1 MSDAIGSSSVH
12 VVENS
17 GDFAVGHWDNV
28 VFSFWR
34 ARVTVEH
41 LDSTEELLWDM
52 YQQYPRG
59 LATLTVM
66 SRGVIL
72 SIPAHV
78 RQRAELL
85 IENSQPWVVARALV
99 LDGDGFWASTLRS
112 LLIAIGYV
120 QRRQTQVL
128 AGVDAA
134 AQHLGQCLQRSS
146 SWEQQLLQ
154 AHKSFMTRESPA
166 CVPHTPEA
174 L

>member
-1 MSDAIGSSSVH
+1 MALRLTTVRDAIGSSSVNM
-12 VVENS
+12 VENS
-17 GDFAVGHWDNV
+17 GDFALGHWDNV

-34 ARVTVEH
+34 ARVTIEH
-41 LDSTEELLWDM
+41 LDLTEELLRKM
-52 YQQYPRG
+52 YHQCPAG
-59 LATLTVM
+59 VATLTVM

-72 SIPAHV
+72 SVPGHV

-85 IENSQPWVVARALV
+85 IQESQAWVVARALV
-99 LDGDGFWASTLRS
+99 LDGDGFWASTFRS

-146 SWEQQLLQ
+146 SWEQQLLE
-154 AHKSFMTRESPA
+154 AHKSFVMRSRAP
-166 CVPHTPEA
+166 
-174 L
+174 